1 MTGGDD
7 NILARWSR
15 RKLAKRLD
23 EAPAPHEA
31 EHEPDE
37 LAAGDGAPVP
47 GPNPSET
54 EVEEFDADVVG
65 ALPRV
70 EDLTGESDITA
81 FLKKGVPMAL
91 KSAALRRVWSLDP
104 AIRDYIGPSE
114 YAWDFNQP
122 GSMAGF
128 GPLDVKETVV
138 GFLSKAVRAV
148 DTAAEPAE
156 AVQPAEPPPEQSADA
171 PPDTVPAAGESEAS
185 PAQRPPAN
193 EPPVAEPPILAAE
206 TKTSPPVEGEAR
218 APLPDGS
225 KFQPAEPVAR
235 PRHGGAMPR

>member
-1 MTGGDD
+1 
-7 NILARWSR
+7 
-15 RKLAKRLD
+15 
-23 EAPAPHEA
+23 
-31 EHEPDE
+31 
-37 LAAGDGAPVP
+37 
-47 GPNPSET
+47 
-54 EVEEFDADVVG
+54 
-65 ALPRV
+65 
-70 EDLTGESDITA
+70 
-81 FLKKGVPMAL
+81 MAL

-171 PPDTVPAAGESEAS
+171 PPDTVPAAGDPEAS

-193 EPPVAEPPILAAE
+193 EPPVAEPPVLAAE